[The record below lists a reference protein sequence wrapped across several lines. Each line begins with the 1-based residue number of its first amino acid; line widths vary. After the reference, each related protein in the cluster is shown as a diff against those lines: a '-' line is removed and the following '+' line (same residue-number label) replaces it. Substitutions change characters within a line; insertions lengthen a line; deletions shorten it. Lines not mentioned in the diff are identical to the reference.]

1 MNSESGQRKAYC
13 VRVASILLLA
23 PLILGGNCGGGGGGG
38 GGSGGGGGGFGKV
51 TAIDLGTGLTA
62 LSIAAGA
69 AHTCAL
75 LDNLVGNSLKCW
87 GSNSNGQ
94 FGLGDSRDRGDNP
107 GEMGDNLPAIIL
119 GAGRTALAIATG
131 GSHTCALLDNN
142 SVKCWGS
149 NSNGQLGLGDTIDR
163 GDNVNETGD
172 NLPAIDLG
180 TGRTALAIAT
190 GFSHTCALLDN
201 NSVKCWGHNN
211 GQLGYGDTINRGDDP
226 NEMGNNLPAIDLGT
240 GRTALAI
247 AAGDA
252 HTCARL
258 DNNSLKCWGSNFQG
272 QLGLGS
278 VGNIS
283 DRGDVP
289 NEMGDNLPAIDLGTG
304 RTALAIATGFSHTC
318 ALLDDNSV
326 KCWGLSS
333 SGQLGIERVI
343 FNFDMVGDNLPAIDL
358 GTGRTALVIA
368 TGGNHTC
375 ARLDNNSVKCWGNNS
390 NGQLGYGDT
399 INRGDNPNEMGD

>member
-1 MNSESGQRKAYC
+1 MGR
-13 VRVASILLLA
+13 
-23 PLILGGNCGGGGGGG
+23 
-38 GGSGGGGGGFGKV
+38 
-51 TAIDLGTGLTA
+51 TAQT
-62 LSIAAGA
+62 IAAGA

-75 LDNLVGNSLKCW
+75 LDNNALKCW

-119 GAGRTALAIATG
+119 GAGRTAQAIATG

-142 SVKCWGS
+142 ALKCWGS

-163 GDNVNETGD
+163 GDNFNETGD

-190 GFSHTCALLDN
+190 GFTHTCALLDN
-201 NSVKCWGHNN
+201 NSLKCWGSNSN
-211 GQLGYGDTINRGDDP
+211 GQLGLGDSSARGDNP
-226 NEMGNNLPAIDLGT
+226 NEMGNNLPAIDLGTGRTALAVAAGVSHTCARLDNNSVKCWGFNNAGQLGLGDTDRRGNDPGEMGDNLPAIDLGT

-258 DNNSLKCWGSNFQG
+258 DDNSIKCWGKNSDG
-272 QLGLGS
+272 QLGLGDS
-278 VGNIS
+278 S
-283 DRGDVP
+283 DRGDAP
-289 NEMGDNLPAIDLGTG
+289 NEMGNNLLSIDLGTG
-304 RTALAIATGFSHTC
+304 HTALAIATGFSHTC
-318 ALLDDNSV
+318 ARLDDNSA

-333 SGQLGIERVI
+333 SGQLGIGRVI
-343 FNFDMVGDNLPAIDL
+343 YSFAMVGDNLPAIDL
-358 GTGRTALVIA
+358 GAGRTAQVVA

-375 ARLDNNSVKCWGNNS
+375 ARLDNNLLKCWGNNS

-399 INRGDNPNEMGD
+399 INRGDNPDEMGD